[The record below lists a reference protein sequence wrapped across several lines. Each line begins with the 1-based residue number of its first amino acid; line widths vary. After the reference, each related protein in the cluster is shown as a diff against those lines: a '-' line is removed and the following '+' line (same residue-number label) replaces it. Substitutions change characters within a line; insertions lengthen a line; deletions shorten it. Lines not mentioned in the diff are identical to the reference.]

1 MGTLR
6 FLKSIE
12 YGSNWDPDPKHCLQ
26 VQQACARLNVLA
38 KISLVSANASHVSFC
53 IKKKVVA
60 IAHIKRIYKIIN
72 VLYMS

>member
-1 MGTLR
+1 MGTLQ

-12 YGSNWDPDPKHCLQ
+12 YGSNWDPDPKHCL
-26 VQQACARLNVLA
+26 QQACARLNVLA

-53 IKKKVVA
+53 IKRKKVVA